1 MKNEDEIIK
10 LMDLLYG
17 EGAADADADKAWLQ
31 EHPELA
37 QELED
42 LQKVRGALQSMPIP
56 DAPIMPWLMPTAVA
70 PAPVV
75 RKLSWP
81 YWAAASIT
89 LVVFGFLLAKIQ
101 VRFDAGE
108 MTIAFGKSQTPP
120 PIQVEQPHPN
130 ALTAADTQAIQ
141 DLVRAEL
148 AYHYTQL
155 EQTIASAQVNL
166 RKDNDTQRLQLV
178 NQLQSELSA
187 LNKQQQAELTAL
199 VAATQADNLGK
210 MVTAMNDAHSQQQEK
225 IKWVLQQGFIDWN
238 IKREQDLD
246 RIKDEFN
253 KVYAQVHYQRQEQ
266 EKFNRVIIQQTNN

>member
-17 EGAADADADKAWLQ
+17 EGAADAAADKAWLQ

-42 LQKVRGALQSMPIP
+42 LQEVRGALQSMPVP
-56 DAPIMPWLMPTAVA
+56 DVPMMPWLMPAAAA
-70 PAPVV
+70 PAPLI
-75 RKLSWP
+75 RKLTWP
-81 YWAAASIT
+81 YWAAASIA

-101 VRFDAGE
+101 VRFDVGE
-108 MTIAFGKSQTPP
+108 MTVAFGKMQTPP
-120 PIQVEQPHPN
+120 QIQVEQPHPN

-141 DLVRAEL
+141 ELVRTEL
-148 AYHYTQL
+148 AFHYTQL

-178 NQLQSELSA
+178 NQLQSELST
-187 LNKQQQAELTAL
+187 LNKQQQEELTAL

-210 MVTAMNDAHSQQQEK
+210 MVTAMNDAHTQQQEK

-238 IKREQDLD
+238 IKREKDLD

-253 KVYAQVHYQRQEQ
+253 KVYAQVHYQKLEQ
-266 EKFNRVIIQQTNN
+266 DKFNRVIIQQTNN

>member
-17 EGAADADADKAWLQ
+17 EGAADAAADKAWLQ

-42 LQKVRGALQSMPIP
+42 LQEVRGALQSMPVP
-56 DAPIMPWLMPTAVA
+56 DAPMMPWLMPAAAA
-70 PAPVV
+70 PAPVI

-81 YWAAASIT
+81 YWAAASIA
-89 LVVFGFLLAKIQ
+89 LVVLGFLLAKIQ
-101 VRFDAGE
+101 VRFDGGE
-108 MTIAFGKSQTPP
+108 MTVAFGKIKTPP
-120 PIQVEQPHPN
+120 AIQVEQPQTN

-141 DLVRAEL
+141 ELVRAEL

-187 LNKQQQAELTAL
+187 LNKQQQEELTAL